1 MSRQRTESG
10 FSLVE
15 TLVALAVFAMAGV
28 ALVQL
33 QAQSLATFTRVEAR
47 ALADSAAQNQL
58 TRILA
63 SQTSSRTAVTQE
75 EIRFAG
81 RDWRMTTA
89 IIATPDAQ
97 TSRVSVAVGPPN
109 AAPIATVHAFLVS
122 PSAVP

>member
-33 QAQSLATFTRVEAR
+33 QAQSLNTFSRVEAR
-47 ALADSAAQNQL
+47 ALADIAAQNQL

-63 SQTSSRTAVTQE
+63 TQTPPPAGVSQE
-75 EIRFAG
+75 DIRFAG

-97 TSRVSVAVGPPN
+97 TSRVSVAVGPPD
-109 AAPIATVHAFLVS
+109 ATPLTTAHAFFVAPGAGS
-122 PSAVP
+122 

>member
-1 MSRQRTESG
+1 MSRPQTESG

-33 QAQSLATFTRVEAR
+33 QAQSLNTFSRVEAR
-47 ALADSAAQNQL
+47 ALADIAAQNQL
-58 TRILA
+58 TRVLA
-63 SQTSSRTAVTQE
+63 SQAPPRTGVNQE
-75 EIRFAG
+75 ELRFAG
-81 RDWRMTTA
+81 RDWSMTTA

-109 AAPIATVHAFLVS
+109 AAPITTVHAFFVA
-122 PSAVP
+122 PGAAP